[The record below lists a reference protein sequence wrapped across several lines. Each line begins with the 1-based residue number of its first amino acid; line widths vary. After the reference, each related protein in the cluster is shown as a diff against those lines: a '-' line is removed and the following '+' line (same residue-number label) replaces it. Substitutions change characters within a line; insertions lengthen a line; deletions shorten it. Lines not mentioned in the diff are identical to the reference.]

1 MPFCRLPGDGD
12 LAARMANDP
21 EFVRQAEDG
30 WQAIEAGRCAPLDEV
45 KRRLGD
51 APGWD
56 KPKVDYW
63 LGRLAGHIRLA
74 RFVALRISGED
85 VLSSGD
91 PGQYL
96 YEEWQQFTL
105 WEQVYALYGLR
116 DLVALEMTEDI
127 RQWQQRARADEDE
140 RSK

>member
-51 APGWD
+51 AQGWD
-56 KPKVDYW
+56 KPKVDHW
-63 LGRLAGHIRLA
+63 LGRVGGHIRLA
-74 RFVALRISGED
+74 RTVSLLISGD
-85 VLSSGD
+85 ALPRSA
-91 PGQYL
+91 PGQDL
-96 YEEWQQFTL
+96 LDEWLCFSL

-116 DLVALEMTEDI
+116 DLVAAELTADI
-127 RQWQQRARADEDE
+127 HHWQNLARTDDDA